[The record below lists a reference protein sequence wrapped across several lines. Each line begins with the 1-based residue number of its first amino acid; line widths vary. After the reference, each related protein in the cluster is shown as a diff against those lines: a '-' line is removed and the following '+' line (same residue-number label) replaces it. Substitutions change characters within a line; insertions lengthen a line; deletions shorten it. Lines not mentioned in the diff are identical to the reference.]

1 MRFSKTGDIYK
12 ISKMTGNKDSF
23 LGIRFS
29 ENSEETTQVI
39 EVNIKYPKN
48 INKNVSKDEVLE
60 KVNFGLSVV
69 NKSLKTDY
77 KLSYIYYVASLD
89 SVYEDLIQRLIVHY
103 HFGKK
108 FKET

>member
-1 MRFSKTGDIYK
+1 
-12 ISKMTGNKDSF
+12 MTVNKDSF
-23 LGIRFS
+23 LGIGFF
-29 ENSEETTQVI
+29 ENSEESTQVI

-48 INKNVSKDEVLE
+48 INKNVSKDKVLK
-60 KVNFGLSVV
+60 KVNFGLSVI

-77 KLSYIYYVASLD
+77 KLSCIYYVASLD
-89 SVYEDLIQRLIVHY
+89 SVYENLIQRLIVHY

>member
-1 MRFSKTGDIYK
+1 
-12 ISKMTGNKDSF
+12 MTENKDSF

-60 KVNFGLSVV
+60 KINFGLRII

-77 KLSYIYYVASLD
+77 RLSYIYYVASLD
-89 SVYEDLIQRLIVHY
+89 SVYEELIQKLIVHY